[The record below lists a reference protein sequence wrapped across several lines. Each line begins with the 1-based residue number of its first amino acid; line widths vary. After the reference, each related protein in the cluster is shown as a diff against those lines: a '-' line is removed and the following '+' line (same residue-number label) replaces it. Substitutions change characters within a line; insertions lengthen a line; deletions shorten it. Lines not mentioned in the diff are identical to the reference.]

1 MRITHEILDL
11 QPPLKYQEMRW
22 AQPMYHSPR
31 QLWTGTQCKSARGMS
46 HAFTLPLVSN
56 TQRRYTA
63 PSQSVSLCRG
73 LSPSSNA
80 AKSATIHH
88 AHTEFISGPASS
100 LSMLSAAAT
109 PLHQQRE
116 RVVSHPNA
124 PMTSIPALPTNGS
137 SHSNHRNLLQVPKL
151 IKLHPFQECCSSF
164 SLHLG

>member
-88 AHTEFISGPASS
+88 AHTEFISGPASCLCSPQPPHLSTSRGNGWS
-100 LSMLSAAAT
+100 LT
-109 PLHQQRE
+109 R
-116 RVVSHPNA
+116 NA